1 VLTQE
6 NEMTVPMMLPW
17 LARKWGVDDARALE
31 LWQQACR
38 DGETVL
44 GERHSSHYWGYA
56 KNRFIDLLDA
66 EAIAAYPVLDTP
78 WIMIHLNI
86 LRFVAGVRLW
96 LERREARFFV

>member
-1 VLTQE
+1 
-6 NEMTVPMMLPW
+6 MAAPMMLPW
-17 LARKWGVDDARALE
+17 LARKWGVNDERALE

-38 DGETVL
+38 DAEAVM
-44 GERHSSHYWGYA
+44 GERRSSHYWGYV

-78 WIMIHLNI
+78 WIMIQLNI

-96 LERREARFFV
+96 LARREARFFA